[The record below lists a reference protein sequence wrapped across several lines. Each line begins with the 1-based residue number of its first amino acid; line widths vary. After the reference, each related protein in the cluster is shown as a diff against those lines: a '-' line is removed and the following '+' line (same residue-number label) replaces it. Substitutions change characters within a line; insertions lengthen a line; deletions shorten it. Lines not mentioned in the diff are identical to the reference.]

1 METIQSKT
9 VKVQNVFGIVTPIEK
24 AGTGQEQL
32 ERKVSVA
39 SDMGIANAKCVL
51 VKEEEAKTDT
61 SQIHVAPDDLVKD
74 IVTKQEEVRKA
85 SDISL
90 KMLMSTK
97 RPEQELVNI
106 PENTVEEVQSK
117 VVKIEDQTDKVRLA
131 VGDQTGKELKTA
143 KVKVQ
148 TKPQK
153 EPDQVE
159 DISPKKL
166 KPVKQRE
173 QPLSKLKE
181 VPVETIQSKTVKVQN
196 VFGIVTPIEKAGT
209 GQEQLERKVSVASDM
224 GIANA
229 TCVLV
234 KEEEAKTDTSQ
245 IHVAPDDLVKDIVT
259 KQEEV
264 RKASDISL
272 KMLMSTKRPEQELVN
287 IPENTV
293 EEVQSKVVK
302 IEDQTDKVRLAVED
316 QTGKE
321 LKTAKVKV
329 QTKPQKEPDQVEDIS
344 PKKLKPVKQR
354 EQPLSKLKEVPVETI
369 QSKTVK
375 VQNVFGIVTPIEKA
389 GTGQE
394 QLERKISVASDM
406 GIANATCVLVKE
418 EEAKTDTSQIHVAPD
433 DLVKDIVRKQE
444 EVRKASDISL
454 KMLMSTKWPEQELVN
469 IPENTVEEVQS
480 KVVKIEDQTDKVRLA
495 VEDQTG
501 KELKTAKVKVQTK
514 PLKEPDQVEDISPK
528 KLNSVKQREQPL
540 SKLKEVPM
548 ETIQSKTVKVQNVF
562 GIVTP
567 IEKAGTGQEQLER
580 KVSVASDMGIANA
593 KCVLV
598 KEEEAKTDTSQIHVA
613 PDDLV
618 KDIVTKQ
625 EEVRLAS
632 DISLKMLMSTKRP
645 EQELVN
651 IPENTVEEVQSKVV
665 KIEDQ
670 TDKVRL
676 AVEDQTGKE
685 LKTAKVKVQTKP
697 LKEPDHVEDISP
709 KKLKSVE
716 QREQPLSKLKEVP
729 VETIQSKT
737 VKVQNVFGI
746 VTPIEKAETGQ
757 ERLERRVSV
766 ASDMGIANVKCVLV
780 KEEEAKTDTSQIH
793 VAPDDLVKDIVTKQE
808 EVQEASDLSLKMLMS
823 TKKPEQELVNIPE
836 NTVEKVISKVITI
849 EDQTDKVRLAVE
861 DQTSKELK
869 TANVKV
875 QTKPLKEPDQV
886 EGISPNKLKSVK
898 QREQPLSKLKE
909 VPVETIQSKTVK
921 VQNVFGIIT
930 PIEKAE
936 PGQEQLE
943 RKVSVASDMG
953 NVKCVLVK
961 EEEAKTD
968 ISQIHV
974 APDDLVKD
982 IVTKQEQVWK
992 ASDISLKMLMS
1003 TKRPEQELV
1012 NIPENTVEEV
1022 QSKVVKIEDQTDKV
1036 RLAVEDQ
1043 TGKELKTAKVKVQTK
1058 PQKEPDHVEDIS
1070 PKKLKSVEQRE
1081 QPLSKLKEVPVETI
1095 QSKTVKVQS
1104 VFGIVTP
1111 IEKAETGQEQLE
1123 RRVSV
1128 ASDMGIAN
1136 VKCVFVKEEEAKTDT
1151 SQIHVA
1157 PDDLVKDIVTKQEEV
1172 QEASDLSLKMLMSTK
1187 KPEQELVNIPENTV
1201 EKVISKVITIEDQTD
1216 KVRLAVEDQTSKELK
1231 TANVKVQTKP
1241 LKEPDQ
1247 VEGISPNKLKSVKQ
1261 REQLLSKLKEV
1272 PVETIQSKTV
1282 KVQETKKRD
1291 QETEITKKITDNQ
1304 NLIESVA
1311 SVTDID
1317 TEQKAVQ
1324 KKLQYESKT
1333 KENYPESGMNITQRS
1348 TLGAELEE
1356 VYRDAPLQRSHF
1368 ICKQEE
1374 KTTIFPLEQKEKKS
1388 LPVGA
1393 SSKGIDGKHF
1403 LSPLVLPAHP
1413 SALPS
1418 LFQGLLTVFFSSS
1431 SISYHPFLAQ
1441 SVFLHLIKSTH

>member
-1 METIQSKT
+1 MSEVPVETIQSKT

-131 VGDQTGKELKTA
+131 VEDQTGKELKTA

-501 KELKTAKVKVQTK
+501 KELKKVKVQTK

-625 EEVRLAS
+625 EEVR
-632 DISLKMLMSTKRP
+632 
-645 EQELVN
+645 
-651 IPENTVEEVQSKVV
+651 
-665 KIEDQ
+665 
-670 TDKVRL
+670 
-676 AVEDQTGKE
+676 
-685 LKTAKVKVQTKP
+685 
-697 LKEPDHVEDISP
+697 
-709 KKLKSVE
+709 
-716 QREQPLSKLKEVP
+716 
-729 VETIQSKT
+729 
-737 VKVQNVFGI
+737 
-746 VTPIEKAETGQ
+746 
-757 ERLERRVSV
+757 
-766 ASDMGIANVKCVLV
+766 
-780 KEEEAKTDTSQIH
+780 
-793 VAPDDLVKDIVTKQE
+793 
-808 EVQEASDLSLKMLMS
+808 
-823 TKKPEQELVNIPE
+823 
-836 NTVEKVISKVITI
+836 
-849 EDQTDKVRLAVE
+849 
-861 DQTSKELK
+861 
-869 TANVKV
+869 
-875 QTKPLKEPDQV
+875 
-886 EGISPNKLKSVK
+886 
-898 QREQPLSKLKE
+898 
-909 VPVETIQSKTVK
+909 
-921 VQNVFGIIT
+921 
-930 PIEKAE
+930 
-936 PGQEQLE
+936 
-943 RKVSVASDMG
+943 
-953 NVKCVLVK
+953 
-961 EEEAKTD
+961 
-968 ISQIHV
+968 
-974 APDDLVKD
+974 
-982 IVTKQEQVWK
+982 K
-992 ASDISLKMLMS
+992 ASDISLKLS
-1003 TKRPEQELV
+1003 TSQKIRLKRF
-1012 NIPENTVEEV
+1012 
-1022 QSKVVKIEDQTDKV
+1022 
-1036 RLAVEDQ
+1036 
-1043 TGKELKTAKVKVQTK
+1043 
-1058 PQKEPDHVEDIS
+1058 S
-1070 PKKLKSVEQRE
+1070 PK
-1081 QPLSKLKEVPVETI
+1081 LSK
-1095 QSKTVKVQS
+1095 
-1104 VFGIVTP
+1104 
-1111 IEKAETGQEQLE
+1111 
-1123 RRVSV
+1123 
-1128 ASDMGIAN
+1128 
-1136 VKCVFVKEEEAKTDT
+1136 
-1151 SQIHVA
+1151 
-1157 PDDLVKDIVTKQEEV
+1157 
-1172 QEASDLSLKMLMSTK
+1172 
-1187 KPEQELVNIPENTV
+1187 
-1201 EKVISKVITIEDQTD
+1201 
-1216 KVRLAVEDQTSKELK
+1216 
-1231 TANVKVQTKP
+1231 
-1241 LKEPDQ
+1241 
-1247 VEGISPNKLKSVKQ
+1247 
-1261 REQLLSKLKEV
+1261 
-1272 PVETIQSKTV
+1272 
-1282 KVQETKKRD
+1282 
-1291 QETEITKKITDNQ
+1291 
-1304 NLIESVA
+1304 
-1311 SVTDID
+1311 
-1317 TEQKAVQ
+1317 
-1324 KKLQYESKT
+1324 
-1333 KENYPESGMNITQRS
+1333 
-1348 TLGAELEE
+1348 
-1356 VYRDAPLQRSHF
+1356 
-1368 ICKQEE
+1368 
-1374 KTTIFPLEQKEKKS
+1374 
-1388 LPVGA
+1388 
-1393 SSKGIDGKHF
+1393 
-1403 LSPLVLPAHP
+1403 
-1413 SALPS
+1413 
-1418 LFQGLLTVFFSSS
+1418 
-1431 SISYHPFLAQ
+1431 
-1441 SVFLHLIKSTH
+1441 